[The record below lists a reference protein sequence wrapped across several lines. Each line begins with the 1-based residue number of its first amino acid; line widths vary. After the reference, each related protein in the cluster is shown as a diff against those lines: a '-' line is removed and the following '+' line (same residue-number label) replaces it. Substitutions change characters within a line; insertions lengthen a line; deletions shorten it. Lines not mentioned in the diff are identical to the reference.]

1 MLTRVKTLALL
12 SALVMLSACGATGPK
27 YAEYEKK
34 LTAVPQDQ
42 GRIYIYRN
50 SYLGAAVQPE
60 VKLNGEVVGTAV
72 PNGFFYVDR
81 PAGKYEILTST
92 EVDRKLSLTLDKGQ
106 TRYVRLA
113 ISIGFFVGHVYPEL
127 VEPSV
132 GEKEIRE
139 TAYSDGPK
147 K

>member
-1 MLTRVKTLALL
+1 MLKTLKTFALL
-12 SALVMLSACGATGPK
+12 SALVLLAACGATGPK
-27 YAEYEKK
+27 YAEHER
-34 LTAVPQDQ
+34 TVSPIPQDH

-92 EVDRKLSLTLDKGQ
+92 EVNRKLSLTLDKGQ

-127 VEPSV
+127 VEPGV
-132 GEKEIRE
+132 GAKEIQE
-139 TAYSDGPK
+139 TAYSGGPK
-147 K
+147 